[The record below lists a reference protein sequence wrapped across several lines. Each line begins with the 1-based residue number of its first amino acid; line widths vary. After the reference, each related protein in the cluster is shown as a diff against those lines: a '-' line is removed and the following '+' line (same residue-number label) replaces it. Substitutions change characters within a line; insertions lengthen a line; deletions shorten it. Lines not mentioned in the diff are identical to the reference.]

1 MTALSTMRILFAGGG
16 TGGHLY
22 PAIAI
27 ANRIEELAGD
37 GREVD
42 IHFVG
47 THRGLE
53 YRLGDRLG
61 YPLHLINVRG
71 LTRAVTLKNLLVPF
85 ILVGALISTSRLLS
99 RLSPHVVVGT
109 GGYVSW
115 PVVRQAA
122 KRRIPIILQEQNS
135 YPGMTTRKMA
145 RFAREIYLGFDGARS
160 HLDTPAVV
168 TTSGNPVRRGLTVT
182 SRAEACAH
190 FGLEADKKTIAVIG
204 GSQGSRPI
212 NDAIAASLLKRP
224 LDDRH
229 QLLWQCGT
237 LDHARLMATL
247 GDRLRDHVLFD
258 FTDRMDMVYAAADLA
273 IARAGA
279 LTIAELEACGV
290 PALLIPYPHA
300 AGNHQKMNADE
311 YARSGGA
318 RVVDQDRLAGEDIL
332 VIAQNMLSDGT
343 TDAMA
348 ARLRESQRDESPVD
362 IIARSVLRWAEVT
375 AGTGG
380 ISDAPNGR
388 ETNS

>member
-247 GDRLRDHVLFD
+247 GDRLRDHVLFG